1 MRLAVLAIVALALVD
16 CQRERTYSSSG
27 DVMEVDAAGSTITLS
42 HDDIPGLMGPMT
54 MTFPVRAPEV
64 VSGLVPGTRVRFE
77 LVRRGDALI
86 VTRIEPAAAGAPAAR
101 PGVHDHTP
109 HHGGVV
115 TMVGM
120 LHLEAVATPPGIVRV
135 YLSDVWRKPLP
146 VAGATGTVTVRV
158 ADARRELP
166 LVAREDAL
174 EANGLELGG
183 RELAAHMQVKRAINT
198 EPIEAHFILPLTGNT
213 PGAAEVPLDG
223 CVPPPPAAE
232 DGPRRPRCILHFGKM
247 VTAVAVTP
255 DGSTALVAVAG
266 AGVSAWRLPA
276 GEFLL
281 GLAAA
286 PAVTLPPNAAPH
298 ADEAS
303 AMAVSPDGREV
314 VVAFE
319 GRLPVFSVS
328 DGRFLRELPSYR
340 GVVRS
345 FAWSP
350 DGTDL
355 LVSVLYDFAAHLIR
369 AADGRE
375 SRRLEVEREAASVA
389 ISPDGR
395 LAAVASEV
403 GPITLFDLRSG
414 KPTTV
419 LSASQTR
426 TRDLLFAAGGILA
439 SGADGLRLWDT
450 DAGTLK
456 AHVPGPVVARLAFR
470 PGLIA
475 AANMDRTV
483 RLHDPE
489 TGAMVETLQWHRAPI
504 WGVAW
509 GAASTLISAD
519 ADGNVALW
527 DISAAR

>member
-1 MRLAVLAIVALALVD
+1 MRPAVLAIVALAFLG

-27 DVMEVDAAGSTITLS
+27 DVMAVDATGSTITLS

-54 MTFPVRAPEV
+54 MTFPVRAREV
-64 VSGLVPGTRVRFE
+64 VRGLVPGMRVHFE
-77 LVRRGDALI
+77 LVRRGDVLI
-86 VTRIEPAAAGAPAAR
+86 VTRIEPAAGGTPAAP

-120 LHLEAVATPPGIVRV
+120 VHLEAVAVPPGVVRV
-135 YLSDVWRKPLP
+135 YLSDVWRRPLP
-146 VAGATGTVTVRV
+146 IDGATGSVTVRV
-158 ADARRELP
+158 ADARREVP

-174 EANGLELGG
+174 EASGIEFGR
-183 RELAAHMQVKRAINT
+183 RELAAHVQVKRPSDP
-198 EPIEAHFILPLTGNT
+198 EPIEAHFILPLTGST

-223 CVPPPPAAE
+223 CVPPALAAE
-232 DGPRRPRCILHFGKM
+232 DGARRPRCVLHFGKT

-286 PAVTLPPNAAPH
+286 PAVTLAANAAPH
-298 ADEAS
+298 ADEAG

-319 GRLPVFSVS
+319 NRLPVFSVP

-345 FAWSP
+345 LAWSP
-350 DGTDL
+350 DGTHL
-355 LVSVLYDFAAHLIR
+355 LVSLLYDRAAHFIG
-369 AADGRE
+369 ASDGRE
-375 SRRLEVEREAASVA
+375 GLRLEVEREAAAVA

-395 LAAVASEV
+395 RAAVASEV
-403 GPITLFDLRSG
+403 GPITLFDLRTG
-414 KPTTV
+414 RATTV

-426 TRDLLFAAGGILA
+426 TRDLLFAGGMLA
-439 SGADGLRLWDT
+439 SGADGLRVWNT
-450 DAGTLK
+450 DDGTLE
-456 AHVPGPVVARLAFR
+456 AHVPGPVVVRLAFR
-470 PGLIA
+470 SGLIA
-475 AANMDRTV
+475 AADMDRTV

-489 TGAMVETLQWHRAPI
+489 TGAMVEMLQWHRAPI

-509 GAASTLISAD
+509 GAASTLVSAD

-527 DISAAR
+527 DVPAAR